1 MHIRFSLQI
10 FLLKIPDG
18 LFGAEVEH
26 RLLSVLEL
34 NSRCDQCDAIHWY
47 DSLHACLVVKTHTST
62 LLFTSIVTRFFDEI
76 FIFISPDTFFHDLHD
91 GANIF

>member
-1 MHIRFSLQI
+1 MSLSTTSFCHSLLITNLISFLKIANSFVLLIYFLLQM
-10 FLLKIPDG
+10 FLLKIPQG

-47 DSLHACLVVKTHTST
+47 VVTIT
-62 LLFTSIVTRFFDEI
+62 VV
-76 FIFISPDTFFHDLHD
+76 P
-91 GANIF
+91 